1 MPLYL
6 EIQIEPGGVVMKK
19 YDIRNI
25 TLEQLRQ
32 LIAEG
37 DDKHDNQ
44 IRVTKDGMVYL
55 SQDIVAAEQL
65 EDIAFRFET
74 FDAGNDY
81 VGKAASED
89 DNLVIPIFNAL
100 KGNWEKGCRKTY
112 IDDFLLCDYGNY
124 CE

>member
-1 MPLYL
+1 MT
-6 EIQIEPGGVVMKK
+6 K
-19 YDIRNI
+19 YDIRSI

-37 DDKHDNQ
+37 DDRHNNQ
-44 IRVTKDGMVYL
+44 IRVTKDGVVYL

-65 EDIAFRFET
+65 DNIAFRFET

-89 DNLVIPIFNAL
+89 DNLVKPIFNAL
-100 KGNWEKGCRKTY
+100 KGNWEKGCHRTY
-112 IDDFLLCDYGNY
+112 IDDFLIYDYGNY

>member
-1 MPLYL
+1 
-6 EIQIEPGGVVMKK
+6 MKK

-65 EDIAFRFET
+65 EDIAFQFET

>member
-1 MPLYL
+1 
-6 EIQIEPGGVVMKK
+6 MKK

-55 SQDIVAAEQL
+55 
-65 EDIAFRFET
+65 
-74 FDAGNDY
+74 
-81 VGKAASED
+81 
-89 DNLVIPIFNAL
+89 
-100 KGNWEKGCRKTY
+100 
-112 IDDFLLCDYGNY
+112 
-124 CE
+124 